1 MRIGSTT
8 ADTLQSTHCRRSDYF
23 KHNSL
28 ITARPCCSSWRT
40 THFLPNM
47 VFWSRLSV
55 IECVMTCFASVI
67 FQQVEDERTYL
78 LSMSKNSR
86 YRRSEKV
93 MFASVSDQ
101 GGGGGHECGFTHR
114 ISSAEMKIY
123 GVWSS
128 WLFIW
133 LTHPVESYMQLSA
146 NAPPCV
152 PQFLPSPCRS
162 QGLSKPP
169 DERHPW
175 LAGPPVWVAT
185 APAPGLEI
193 HQPCPQT
200 DLLLRLRCVCG
211 YGGSLCFTLCFWSI

>member
-1 MRIGSTT
+1 MP
-8 ADTLQSTHCRRSDYF
+8 QC
-23 KHNSL
+23 L
-28 ITARPCCSSWRT
+28 IRGW
-40 THFLPNM
+40 
-47 VFWSRLSV
+47 
-55 IECVMTCFASVI
+55 
-67 FQQVEDERTYL
+67 
-78 LSMSKNSR
+78 
-86 YRRSEKV
+86 
-93 MFASVSDQ
+93 
-101 GGGGGHECGFTHR
+101 GGGHECGFTHR

-200 DLLLRLRCVCG
+200 DLLLRLRCVCVVMG
-211 YGGSLCFTLCFWSI
+211 EVFVSHCVFGLFNTQGRHPYYSEVYSKTPRFKASKRVSLLRSE